1 MQCPIS
7 ATVRAGLRARAK
19 SADEVIGIAYEAIA
33 NWYNHCGRARVSAAP
48 VVAGILKSVL
58 NPGHPAPM
66 LSLGTEAN
74 ASGR

>member
-1 MQCPIS
+1 M
-7 ATVRAGLRARAK
+7 
-19 SADEVIGIAYEAIA
+19 IGIAYEAIA
-33 NWYNHCGRARVSAAP
+33 NWYNHCGRAEGPGVASGRP
-48 VVAGILKSVL
+48 RKLVVAGILKWVL

>member
-1 MQCPIS
+1 MHPV
-7 ATVRAGLRARAK
+7 A
-19 SADEVIGIAYEAIA
+19 A
-33 NWYNHCGRARVSAAP
+33 NQGSRPLPLGAP
-48 VVAGILKSVL
+48 RVVAGILKWLL